1 MWTRMGIWCLMG
13 AFFVWLF
20 SGISYFMQVDNFWV
34 DLTLSRML
42 GDYTDSVVYAVPWGA
57 VQNFLYFFVVEL
69 PLFGVLLGVGTLFF
83 LIGMFVKVR
92 S

>member
-1 MWTRMGIWCLMG
+1 
-13 AFFVWLF
+13 
-20 SGISYFMQVDNFWV
+20 
-34 DLTLSRML
+34 
-42 GDYTDSVVYAVPWGA
+42 VVYAVPWGA